1 MMGLISG
8 LPATVRASVA
18 QSAKASHGAKASPGA
33 RASHGAKP
41 VEINVGLECIAN
53 LGAFNLLFLLYHM
66 ARSQFDDVERA
77 LELERAR
84 ELRRAREPK
93 LRTQDG
99 RYVLGQRC
107 RGCGYTKEERDLME
121 WHSQW
126 REQGPPQCV
135 TCKDGDRLTGRRL
148 TPTHGQPV
156 VCDDEDTCSFFPSLR
171 RFLGMGTRRRRG
183 TKKRG
188 TKSRGH

>member
-1 MMGLISG
+1 
-8 LPATVRASVA
+8 
-18 QSAKASHGAKASPGA
+18 
-33 RASHGAKP
+33 
-41 VEINVGLECIAN
+41 
-53 LGAFNLLFLLYHM
+53 M

-188 TKSRGH
+188 TKKHGTKKHGTKSRGAKRHGTKRRGAKRHGTKRRGAKSHGTKIRPGAKRHGTRGRA